1 MTRETLST
9 TIGGLAPDLPAWSS
23 AECLSHTTL
32 SALSS
37 CSERRFPSFTAASVV
52 FGHFDPAPSFESEL
66 NWALMFALSATRGA
80 GKPL

>member
-1 MTRETLST
+1 
-9 TIGGLAPDLPAWSS
+9 
-23 AECLSHTTL
+23 L